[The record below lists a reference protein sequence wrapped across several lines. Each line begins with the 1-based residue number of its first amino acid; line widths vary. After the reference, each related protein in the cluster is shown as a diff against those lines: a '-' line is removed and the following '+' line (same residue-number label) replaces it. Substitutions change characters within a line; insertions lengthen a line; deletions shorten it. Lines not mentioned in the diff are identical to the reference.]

1 MVADKALYK
10 RGRADL
16 DERLKRDI
24 TYVKGIGPK
33 KAEVLGKVGIR
44 TVYDLLQY
52 CPRDCGDRAQARE
65 IKDTSVNNEGP

>member
-52 CPRDCGDRAQARE
+52 CPRDGYKGYLRKQ
-65 IKDTSVNNEGP
+65 